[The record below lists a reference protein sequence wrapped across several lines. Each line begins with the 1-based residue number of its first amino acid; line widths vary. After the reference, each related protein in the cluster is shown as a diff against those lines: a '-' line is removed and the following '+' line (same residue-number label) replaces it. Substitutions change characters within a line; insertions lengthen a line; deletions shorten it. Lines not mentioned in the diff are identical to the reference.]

1 MANIF
6 LEEFLQ
12 VWNYKSRS
20 SQITESDSKD
30 IYKFAKDFYFK

>member
-30 IYKFAKDFYFK
+30 IYKFTKDFYFK